1 MPLPFREKLTLLMPP
16 SLFYRRRIAEEARSG
31 EPELAILDEL
41 VPRGGVALDIGSN
54 QGIFA
59 YALSQ
64 IAERVIA
71 VEPNPDYA
79 FFARWML
86 RGRAEVLEL
95 AFSNELG
102 NATFYVPISDQG
114 MVLHFAGSLKR
125 THSQFSNI
133 KTHNVE
139 VRRLDDFGFMDVRF
153 IKADVEGSELEVLDG
168 ARATIAR
175 DRPVILLELLSGTQ
189 TRRLCR
195 RPKFSDHWHEL
206 LQSELGTP
214 HGWEKIIRSSMVM
227 IACAFACV
235 AAWSALSMSLAVRT
249 ASGCSTRSSVFAVGS
264 ISFNCNP
271 WPRCSRS
278 PANGRPNGVVIAAGP
293 KQKGPR
299 NSSVQSRDTPYGS
312 ATDSSF

>member
-41 VPRGGVALDIGSN
+41 VPRGGVALDIGAN

-95 AFSNELG
+95 AFSNESG

-139 VRRLDDFGFMDVRF
+139 VRRL
-153 IKADVEGSELEVLDG
+153 
-168 ARATIAR
+168 
-175 DRPVILLELLSGTQ
+175 
-189 TRRLCR
+189 
-195 RPKFSDHWHEL
+195 
-206 LQSELGTP
+206 
-214 HGWEKIIRSSMVM
+214 
-227 IACAFACV
+227 
-235 AAWSALSMSLAVRT
+235 
-249 ASGCSTRSSVFAVGS
+249 
-264 ISFNCNP
+264 
-271 WPRCSRS
+271 
-278 PANGRPNGVVIAAGP
+278 
-293 KQKGPR
+293 
-299 NSSVQSRDTPYGS
+299 
-312 ATDSSF
+312 